1 MLGYVSRML
10 EREERRSGWESER
23 RQPRV
28 THKHDK
34 RYLMRKWQGVS
45 GQKCEQEEEEE
56 DASSQHYVQDF
67 L

>member
-10 EREERRSGWESER
+10 EREARSGWGSER

-56 DASSQHYVQDF
+56 EDASSQHYVQVF